1 MALRVAPYLCDHSA
15 FDSYILLVEGGGQSL
30 LYTGDLR
37 GHGRKSYGA
46 LLQQLPEQVDF
57 LVCEG
62 TNLSR
67 PVQNIWDEKTLESR
81 AADWM
86 KRCRG
91 PVFVMQAAT
100 NLDRLVSFYRAAVR
114 SGRIFL
120 GDLYQAEVA
129 CAAGPRIP
137 QPGRF
142 SNVRV
147 ILPAR
152 VPAEDPRYQRF
163 CAYGTARIRREQV
176 PANSVICI
184 RPSMQRWVERLAQ
197 RLQLTD
203 SVLFYSLWSGYWDK
217 PEMAGFLSRC
227 RELRINEVTLHS
239 SGHATPEEI
248 QRLLERVH
256 PKTIIPVHTLCS
268 DWFAEETLAIAV
280 CCALKYENDFD
291 RALIAAV
298 NHSGDSDSAGAVTGN
313 LLGARLGLAGIP
325 SKYLENLELKSV
337 ILELADDLHHG
348 VLSSYGT
355 QFPPPVH
362 LFLSLSE
369 CTVSAYSTPHCG

>member
-1 MALRVAPYLCDHSA
+1 MALRVASDLCDHSA
-15 FDSYILLVEGGGQSL
+15 FDSYMLLVEGGGQSL
-30 LYTGDLR
+30 LYTVDFR

-129 CAAGPRIP
+129 SAAGPRIP
-137 QPGRF
+137 QPSRF

-147 ILPAR
+147 FLPAR
-152 VPAEDPRYQRF
+152 VPAEGPAISGFAPTEPPESAASRSLP
-163 CAYGTARIRREQV
+163 TA
-176 PANSVICI
+176 
-184 RPSMQRWVERLAQ
+184 
-197 RLQLTD
+197 
-203 SVLFYSLWSGYWDK
+203 
-217 PEMAGFLSRC
+217 
-227 RELRINEVTLHS
+227 
-239 SGHATPEEI
+239 
-248 QRLLERVH
+248 
-256 PKTIIPVHTLCS
+256 
-268 DWFAEETLAIAV
+268 
-280 CCALKYENDFD
+280 
-291 RALIAAV
+291 
-298 NHSGDSDSAGAVTGN
+298 
-313 LLGARLGLAGIP
+313 
-325 SKYLENLELKSV
+325 
-337 ILELADDLHHG
+337 
-348 VLSSYGT
+348 
-355 QFPPPVH
+355 
-362 LFLSLSE
+362 
-369 CTVSAYSTPHCG
+369 